1 MRPRLAAL
9 LAALV
14 VGATVMGVAG
24 SATGAAADDP
34 TAKIV
39 ARYPGDAGEMVEE
52 PVVTRADVESVG
64 ELENTTT
71 GWAVRVTLTERG
83 AASYAESLVDA
94 RFTDV
99 DGVRSCTADSERNDE
114 GYCLLTVVDG
124 EVVEALSL
132 GPSLADAIQSGEF
145 ETDPVVLVAVDDEAS
160 AARLARAFG
169 DETDTTSATG
179 TTTEVTLESTTQES
193 ADDDAESDGF
203 APGPG
208 PLSVVLAGMVALA
221 VAHYRGRSR

>member
-14 VGATVMGVAG
+14 VGSTTVGVAG

-34 TAKIV
+34 TANIV
-39 ARYPGDAGEMVEE
+39 ARYPGDAGEMIEE
-52 PVVTRADVESVG
+52 PVVTRADIESVG
-64 ELENTTT
+64 EPENTTT

-83 AASYAESLVDA
+83 AASYAETLVDA
-94 RFTDV
+94 GFTDA
-99 DGVRSCTADSERNDE
+99 DGVGSCTADSERNDE

-160 AARLARAFG
+160 AERLARAFG
-169 DETDTTSATG
+169 DETDTKSTTG
-179 TTTEVTLESTTQES
+179 TTTDVTLESTTEQS
-193 ADDDAESDGF
+193 AGAEAASDGF

-208 PLSVVLAGMVALA
+208 PLSVVLAGIVALA
-221 VAHYRGRSR
+221 VAHYRDRSL